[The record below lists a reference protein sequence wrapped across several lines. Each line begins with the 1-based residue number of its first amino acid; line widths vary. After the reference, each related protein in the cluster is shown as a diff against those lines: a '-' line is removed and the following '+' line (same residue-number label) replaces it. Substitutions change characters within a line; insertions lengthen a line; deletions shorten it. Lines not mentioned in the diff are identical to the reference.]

1 MTGTEATTTA
11 FERHSYEDPWLD
23 MASTRLPKSIRKLQE
38 LCQIFALTHPQIAPI
53 IWRLAE
59 YPITS
64 LVYEGDE
71 EACRQYKEILEEKM
85 GLLDFLIECGLDYY
99 AYGNAFPTISFPFIR
114 YYRCDTCQGQWP
126 AKQIKYRYDGSRF
139 MANCP
144 GCRGS
149 ERSFEPQ
156 DKYLPR
162 SNGIRAFRLEPMMV
176 TPKYN
181 RVTGQYFYFYDVP
194 LDLKQAILRGDRD
207 IIDSTP
213 VNYIRAVRS
222 NVKLRVNRIFH
233 FKRPTL
239 SGRDMGWGLP
249 LIMPALKDAYLN
261 QIYKKADE
269 QIALE
274 HSVPLRIMYPEPG
287 TQDPLSRIALGS
299 FRQFMEANIR
309 YWRKD
314 KNAILTAPLPVGVK
328 VVGGDS
334 SAYTTIQSRQFVVE
348 EIMGAMMVTKGF
360 VMGGENWSA
369 ASISQRMLENSF
381 LNYIRRIDACLQWI
395 VGEVRD
401 YLKLPPCKV
410 HLQDFKKIDDVQMLQ
425 VVVQLARENRV
436 SWNEALSRMGLD
448 SRQQLK
454 QIEQEAAGY
463 LRVMM
468 DQLVSQAEAGAKSA
482 QLQAQAQVEAEGVA
496 QTLQGQLGGGQ
507 QPAGALPP
515 GQGDPNAQQP
525 GATVTPAGAGGDNN
539 VRVPI
544 KMQAQIDNWAQ
555 EIVNADP
562 ATRRQLL
569 GRMAKDSPQLGKAVA
584 QRASEIEATG
594 GADAILD
601 KGNGDP
607 KMVAQH
613 VAALPG
619 KQQLKALK
627 AIQSRNPPLGIRVM
641 QELARVNSAQAAN
654 PAGHAQPTTV
664 DMRPQPEQLPPRRA
678 GRAI

>member
-1 MTGTEATTTA
+1 MTSSEATISS
-11 FERHSYEDPWLD
+11 FERHAYEDPWLD

-99 AYGNAFPTISFPFIR
+99 GYGNGFPTISFPFVR
-114 YYRCDTCQGQWP
+114 YYRCAICQGAWP
-126 AKQIKYRYDGSRF
+126 AKQVRYRYDGSRF
-139 MANCP
+139 MGPCA
-144 GCRGS
+144 GCHGS
-149 ERSFEPQ
+149 EREFEPI

-162 SNGIRAFRLEPMMV
+162 AEGIRAFRLEPMMV
-176 TPKYN
+176 TPKFN

-207 IIDSTP
+207 ILDSTP
-213 VNYIRAVRS
+213 VNYIKAVRA
-222 NVKLRVNRIFH
+222 NVKLRVSRVFH

-249 LIMPALKDAYLN
+249 LVMPALKDAYLN

-274 HSVPLRIMYPEPG
+274 HSVPLRILYPEPG
-287 TQDPLSRIALGS
+287 TQDPLARIALGS
-299 FRQFMEANIR
+299 FRGFMEQNIR

-328 VVGGDS
+328 VIGGDG
-334 SAYTTIQSRQFVVE
+334 SAYQTIQQRQFVVE

-381 LNYIRRIDACLQWI
+381 ANYIRRIDACLQWI

-401 YLKLPPCKV
+401 FLRLPPCKV

-425 VVVQLARENRV
+425 VVVQLARESRV

-448 SRQQLK
+448 ARQQLK
-454 QIEQEAAGY
+454 QIEKEAGGY
-463 LRVMM
+463 LQVMM
-468 DQLVSQAEAGAKSA
+468 DQLVAQAEAGAKSA

-496 QTLQGQLGGGQ
+496 QMAQQQLGAGQ
-507 QPAGALPP
+507 QPAGLLGP
-515 GQGDPNAQQP
+515 GGDGQQEP
-525 GATVTPAGAGGDNN
+525 GATVTPAGAGQDGN

-544 KMQAQIDNWAQ
+544 KMQSQIDNWAQ

-569 GRMAKDSPQLGKAVA
+569 GRMAKESPELGKAVA
-584 QRASEIEATG
+584 QRASEMEATG
-594 GADAILD
+594 GADAVMQ

-607 KMVAQH
+607 KVMAQH
-613 VAALPG
+613 LAAMPG
-619 KQQLKALK
+619 KQQLRALR
-627 AIQSRNPPLGIRVM
+627 AIQSQNPPLGVRVM
-641 QELARVNSAQAAN
+641 QALAQVNSSMAAN
-654 PAGHAQPTTV
+654 PTGVAQPQVV
-664 DMRPQPEQLPPRRA
+664 DMRPQPEQLPPRRSS
-678 GRAI
+678 RAI